1 MSITAVEA
9 RACGNLARQVR
20 GLLTG
25 IDRLSDAF
33 DEAEKIDARV
43 AAAYAAS
50 VTETWQA
57 RHPECGPI
65 VAVAANGSVDEVT
78 ARLVNTIVEHTSA
91 TAVLTA

>member
-43 AAAYAAS
+43 AAAKREQAMVEVAGSCSPATSWKRITPTGRRAA
-50 VTETWQA
+50 
-57 RHPECGPI
+57 CN
-65 VAVAANGSVDEVT
+65 VAT
-78 ARLVNTIVEHTSA
+78 RWRR
-91 TAVLTA
+91 